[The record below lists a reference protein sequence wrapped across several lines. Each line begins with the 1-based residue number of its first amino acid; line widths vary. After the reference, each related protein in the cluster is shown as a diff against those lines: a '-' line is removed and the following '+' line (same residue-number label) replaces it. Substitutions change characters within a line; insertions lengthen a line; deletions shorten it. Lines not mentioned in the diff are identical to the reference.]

1 MNTDVEF
8 VVETVVTNAG
18 PFGPAD
24 FHLTATTVAP
34 AGCTI
39 TPRGEIML
47 IEDLAVGE
55 HRTVLERFT
64 VNCSET
70 SQHHFQI
77 TNKITPVDVH
87 VRDLDLSD
95 DLLSTELRVAV
106 IGEADGE
113 ILSKVPRLTVT
124 DRLPDAGNDV
134 FDSTARLTLTIGA
147 ESETITLEGPTTV
160 SRSDPDAATRV
171 VETEIVAMQLS
182 GSSVLLGQVLGLQ
195 DEDGNPAAAP
205 ILIFENPDA
214 PSPGAIE
221 PLDPSGQERDFPA
234 LSFFD
239 VDHLIQTPL
248 GVIPGQVR
256 LEAEINQIP
265 PLDTDYIGTINTVIV
280 DPVTGQEI
288 GRISGQI
295 NHRPIKPAVPVNTDV
310 EFVVE
315 TVVTNNGSVR
325 SCRLPPNGHGASRLR
340 ARTITPRGD
349 IHGDQ
354 GSGRG

>member
-1 MNTDVEF
+1 
-8 VVETVVTNAG
+8 
-18 PFGPAD
+18 
-24 FHLTATTVAP
+24 
-34 AGCTI
+34 
-39 TPRGEIML
+39 ML

-265 PLDTDYIGTINTVIV
+265 PLNTDYIGAIDTVIV
-280 DPVTGQEI
+280 DPMTGQEI

-295 NHRPIKPAVPVNTDV
+295 NHRPIKPAIPVNTDV
-310 EFVVE
+310 EFVVQ
-315 TVVTNNGSVR
+315 TVVTNNGSRSVR
-325 SCRLPPNGHGASRLR
+325 RTSTWRPRPPPLR
-340 ARTITPRGD
+340 APR
-349 IHGDQ
+349 
-354 GSGRG
+354 SRPAW